1 MSDDFCN
8 QHSGHEARL
17 ITLEQNKCDL
27 WISVDRAHTRVDG
40 MKNWVIAGM
49 TSLVLQ
55 LIVMIIGLVLM
66 WGKNKAGVS

>member
-1 MSDDFCN
+1 MSADFCN

-17 ITLEQNKCDL
+17 STLEQNKNDL
-27 WISVDRAHTRVDG
+27 WQSVDRVHTRVDG

-55 LIVMIIGLVLM
+55 LIIMIIGFVIA
-66 WGKNKAGVS
+66 WSGKV

>member
-1 MSDDFCN
+1 MAEKLCD

-17 ITLEQNKCDL
+17 NSLEKADSEMTRSL
-27 WISVDRAHTRVDG
+27 DTIHRRVDG

-55 LIVMIIGLVLM
+55 LVIAVVMLFL
-66 WGKNKAGVS
+66 NKRG